1 MRENESKNDR
11 FRRLAKQRGER
22 ILKDLRLVGNL
33 SNQNNYEYSS
43 EEVKK
48 IFSSI
53 EEELRLSRQR
63 FTTNKK
69 REINL

>member
-1 MRENESKNDR
+1 MNYESKNER

-22 ILKDLRLVGNL
+22 ILKDLRLLGNL

-48 IFSSI
+48 IFSFI
-53 EEELRLSRQR
+53 DEELKLSKQR
-63 FTTNKK
+63 FKASKK
-69 REINL
+69 PEINL